1 MTFYIKNMFCSHCKT
16 AVRSE
21 FEKLGLKILF
31 IRLGEVRIKNK
42 ISPEQYEALKASLQ
56 KSGFIFLNEE
66 QKKLIEKIKMVTEE
80 LIYYSDEQLK
90 QCLPEYLSNKL
101 RRDYS
106 YLSDLFFEVKNTS
119 IENYLS
125 MYKIEKAEE
134 LLVHYKLNL
143 NEIALQLNYNSVA
156 SLTNQFREVSGFSPS
171 QFQVVKRIR
180 REAVVN
186 V

>member
-1 MTFYIKNMFCSHCKT
+1 
-16 AVRSE
+16 
-21 FEKLGLKILF
+21 
-31 IRLGEVRIKNK
+31 
-42 ISPEQYEALKASLQ
+42 
-56 KSGFIFLNEE
+56 
-66 QKKLIEKIKMVTEE
+66 MVTAE

-101 RRDYS
+101 GRDYS
-106 YLSDLFFEVKNTS
+106 YLADLFFEVKNTS

-125 MYKIEKAEE
+125 MYKIEKAKE

-156 SLTNQFREVSGFSPS
+156 SLTNQFREVSGITPK
-171 QFQVVKRIR
+171 QFQGEKRIR